1 MNQYEP
7 LVTDTDASRAVS
19 AELLREIQEGKLNI
33 TQYAR
38 NREWWLGPQPD
49 VVRSVLVPVFGAVLR
64 GISKLLKAKPVASR
78 SSEPRSES
86 RKPDR

>member
-1 MNQYEP
+1 MNKFGP
-7 LVTDTDASRAVS
+7 LVSDAEASRAVS

-49 VVRSVLVPVFGAVLR
+49 VFTSVLVPVLLAGVSRVWQGLFRFGSKNSAAAV
-64 GISKLLKAKPVASR
+64 PSR
-78 SSEPRSES
+78 AR
-86 RKPDR
+86 